1 MPCRWYPV
9 SVLVSISFALA
20 LSGCGGNKPA
30 EAGRTAEGK
39 VSDSARQP
47 EPIAVRTAPVDT
59 RTMVSIHRASTTLR
73 AARQAP
79 VVARAAGILREI
91 RVEEGAYVS
100 QGQILAVLE
109 DDEARLNAEKARV
122 DLDVAEREFA
132 RADQL
137 LNDRLLSAQEH
148 GQKQASL
155 AQAKAARERTDLAL
169 TWTKI
174 TAPFGGVVTKRMLDR
189 GATVSSMQ
197 PVFELADVSRLYA
210 DVPIPEAVAAKLQPG
225 GKTTLKPVA
234 SPDVEALIERLSP
247 AVEASTGTV
256 KVTVVTAA
264 TKGLKPGAFVEVEV
278 VTDTHPNVATVPR
291 EALIADG
298 SRWRVFTVDQ
308 DKAKAVGVVTGFESD
323 GRVEVSAEA
332 GASPLVSG
340 MPVVTSGAAALTDG
354 APVRVIA
361 DTP

>member
-1 MPCRWYPV
+1 MPCQWYRV
-9 SVLVSISFALA
+9 FYFVAIASLVALT
-20 LSGCGGNKPA
+20 GCGGDRPA
-30 EAGRTAEGK
+30 EAGRSAEAKPG
-39 VSDSARQP
+39 DAARQP
-47 EPIAVRTAPVDT
+47 DPIAVRTAPVDT

-79 VVARAAGILREI
+79 VVARAAGIVREI
-91 RVEEGAYVS
+91 RVEEGTYVAP
-100 QGQILAVLE
+100 GQVLAVLE

-122 DLDVAEREFA
+122 DLDVSEREFA

-137 LNDRLLSAQEH
+137 LNDHLLSAQEH
-148 GQKQASL
+148 GQKQAAL
-155 AQAKAARERTDLAL
+155 AQAKAARERSDLAL

-210 DVPIPEAVAAKLQPG
+210 DVPIPEAVAAKLVAG

-234 SPDVEALIERLSP
+234 SNEVEAVIERLSP
-247 AVEASTGTV
+247 AVDATTGTV

-278 VTDTHPNVATVPR
+278 VTDTHANVTTVPR

-298 SRWRVFTVDQ
+298 SRWRVFTIEQ
-308 DKAKAVGVVTGFESD
+308 GKAKAVGVVTGFESD
-323 GRVEVSAEA
+323 GRVEVGTEP
-332 GASPLVSG
+332 GAAAIVNG
-340 MPVVTSGAAALTDG
+340 MEVVTSGAAALTDG
-354 APVRVIA
+354 APVRVIV
-361 DTP
+361 DKS